1 MQSFPASPTASTLVV
16 HSSDEV
22 AAITIDGLTPDQS
35 AHLFLLTVLGHKGA
49 TTIAKMNVAGNPGI
63 MPLLMMAGVILPGD
77 AIAELATV
85 TWIASMRAIRDYLAA
100 LPDDHPNAVAL
111 ARLADMFATGSTV
124 QPTHGEAAYQ
134 DMIRAQQQEA
144 RGEFTADQGTPIP
157 AGEGSDDGGPV
168 SDEDEGTSGGGLDGV
183 H

>member
-1 MQSFPASPTASTLVV
+1 MQSFPASPTAPTLVV
-16 HSSDEV
+16 SSSDEV

-63 MPLLMMAGVILPGD
+63 MPLLPIAGFVLPSD

-111 ARLADMFATGSTV
+111 AKLADMFATGSTV
-124 QPTHGEAAYQ
+124 QPEHGEAAYQ
-134 DMIRAQQQEA
+134 AMTRAQQEA

-157 AGEGSDDGGPV
+157 TGEGSDDGGPV
-168 SDEDEGTSGGGLDGV
+168 SDEDDGTSGGGLDGV